1 MACINLG
8 QDARPPKSA
17 LFLLR
22 IRGGSLPNVPV
33 QSKSRVVTATGL
45 RLIAVFEASKGLLVL
60 LAGLGLLS
68 LLHRDAE
75 TLAEEFVERRLL
87 IHHLR
92 LSGVLLRAA
101 AGVTDREVWTLAS
114 VALAYAALR
123 FVEAYGL
130 WHRRNWGQW
139 LALLS
144 GILYLPWEFLAVV
157 HHPTATHYALILIN
171 GALIAYLTSLRCVK
185 IRPGS

>member
-1 MACINLG
+1 
-8 QDARPPKSA
+8 
-17 LFLLR
+17 
-22 IRGGSLPNVPV
+22 VPV
-33 QSKSRVVTATGL
+33 QSNSRALTDTGL

-75 TLAEEFVERRLL
+75 ALAEEFVERRLL

-130 WHRRNWGQW
+130 WHQRDWGQW

-157 HHPTATHYALILIN
+157 PYPTEAHYALVLIN
-171 GALIAYLTSLRCVK
+171 GVLIAYLARTLLPSHGRK
-185 IRPGS
+185 R